1 MSCLVTG
8 LFYERGEAERAVD
21 ALKAEGFPGEDI
33 YLETEVAPSSDIG
46 WKGGEVGRLE
56 QERRFA
62 GLETGV
68 VIGLTVGVLAGMAM
82 GFLGSAMGDWTYAVE
97 GSRAGI
103 SPLLANPAL
112 AALCGALIGLI
123 TGALIGWVVDYT
135 LNRMGAGPPLPAH
148 ETLVTLRADEHKL
161 DQAYAAL
168 LRARARHL
176 HVAGG
181 APV

>member
-1 MSCLVTG
+1 
-8 LFYERGEAERAVD
+8 
-21 ALKAEGFPGEDI
+21 
-33 YLETEVAPSSDIG
+33 
-46 WKGGEVGRLE
+46 
-56 QERRFA
+56 
-62 GLETGV
+62 
-68 VIGLTVGVLAGMAM
+68 MAM

-103 SPLLANPAL
+103 SPLLLNPAL
-112 AALCGALIGLI
+112 TALCGALIGLI

-135 LNRMGAGPPLPAH
+135 LTCMGAGPPLPAH
-148 ETLVTLRADEHKL
+148 ETLVTVRANEDKL

-168 LRARARHL
+168 SRARHL